1 MKQLTSSDWPR
12 AEHFDFYLGF
22 EQPYFSITTRLN
34 TGSLYTLCKQR
45 QLSFTFSYLY
55 CLSKAC
61 QNYAPIRYRIVNS
74 RPCVVEE
81 VDMSC
86 VFLREDRS
94 FRFVPLVACEDIHD
108 YIKKNDAQKKAFL
121 EQPLVS
127 EHFLATCNNPQQLY
141 LSILPWFDFTSFSHA
156 RNAKD
161 NLGIPKC
168 VFGQLDSQTG
178 ELPFSVEV
186 HHGLMD
192 GLHVAE
198 FIQEIETQC
207 KILSEQLLA

>member
-1 MKQLTSSDWPR
+1 MKKITPSDWPR

-22 EQPYFSITTRLN
+22 EQPYFNITTRLKMG
-34 TGSLYTLCKQR
+34 TLYSLCKQQ

-61 QNYAPIRYRIVNS
+61 QNYEPIRYRIMNNH
-74 RPCVVEE
+74 PCVVDQVE
-81 VDMSC
+81 MSC

-94 FRFVPLVACEDIHD
+94 FRFVPLVACDDIHD
-108 YIKKNDAQKKAFL
+108 YIKENVAQKNAYL

-127 EHFLATCNNPQQLY
+127 EHFLATCETPQQLY
-141 LSILPWFDFTSFSHA
+141 LSILPWLDFSSFSHA

-168 VFGQLDSQTG
+168 VFGRFDVLTG
-178 ELPFSVEV
+178 ELPFSIEV
-186 HHGLMD
+186 HHALMD

-198 FIQEIETQC
+198 FIQEIEMQC
-207 KILSEQLLA
+207 RLLCEQLLG